1 MRFRRG
7 PLGKKLEESFSVR
20 RSQVNYGY
28 QVSVDAAGVP
38 MDFKAI
44 IRLRRDADTVESN
57 LVLQGDIFY
66 VSLTPLLS
74 DIRLDNSASAFQTQ
88 DQVVRWR
95 LMKKAGDVPTRAE
108 IEDTLIGVL
117 TILHIEELP
126 KLGRQMLYCRDTTQR
141 IA

>member
-7 PLGKKLEESFSVR
+7 ALGKKLEESFSVR

-28 QVSVDAAGVP
+28 QVSVGSDGVP
-38 MDFKAI
+38 LAFPAI
-44 IRLRRDADTVESN
+44 IRLRRDADTVETN
-57 LVLQGDIFY
+57 FVTQDDLFY
-66 VSLTPLLS
+66 VSLTPPLTN
-74 DIRLDNSASAFQTQ
+74 IRLDNSVGGFQTQ

-95 LMKKAGDVPTRAE
+95 YMKKAGAVPTRAE
-108 IEDTLIGVL
+108 IEETVSGVL

-126 KLGRQMLYCRDTTQR
+126 KLGRQLLYCRDTTQR